1 MSKGKQRNVE
11 NRLKRGKFFTDL
23 DGNRVIKPN
32 EFFNID
38 EIQFERHTEE
48 STKVTFTMDY
58 KDALDLVQSAKRCK
72 QYDFKKKKHI
82 KDSIM
87 KDIELDSLKQCLK
100 TFLKISRLDPK
111 LSQFDFADQE
121 TISDDEDDIT
131 TPNGEFE

>member
-23 DGNRVIKPN
+23 DGNRVIKPH

-38 EIQFERHTEE
+38 EIQFERHPEE
-48 STKVTFTMDY
+48 SSKVTFTMDY
-58 KDALDLVQSAKRCK
+58 KDAVDLVRSAKRCK

-87 KDIELDSLKQCLK
+87 KDIELESLRQCLN

-111 LSQFDFADQE
+111 ISQFDFADQE

-131 TPNGEFE
+131 TSNGEFE